1 MPTSLLLSVRN
12 DMKRRYEDIK
22 IMEMILERNQK
33 VDVQLILKS
42 SLMLMIYN
50 MVEGTMSNL
59 LMEYF
64 DYIHNKNIPIKNLP
78 NGLQHTICEYLD
90 RKYVGNMNNEYGS
103 NTIFRLSYSEITKY
117 LKLFSGNLD
126 SRSIREVCKKVGV
139 DLPEEIKEPALLK
152 VKNNRN
158 KLAHGETRFNN
169 TCQDI
174 TLDEIRKICNKTQ
187 EFLEKLIGEYENCL
201 NNIHNQSKSN
211 MNEV

>member
-1 MPTSLLLSVRN
+1 MQSNLLFVRN

-22 IMEMILERNQK
+22 MMESILERNQK
-33 VDVQLILKS
+33 VDAQLILKS

-64 DYIHNKNIPIKNLP
+64 DYIHAKNISINSLS
-78 NGLQHTICEYLD
+78 NELQHTIQLYLE
-90 RKYVGNMNNEYGS
+90 RKKSKS
-103 NTIFRLSYSEITKY
+103 NDKENSSGIAFELSYSEITKY

-126 SRSIREVCKKVGV
+126 SRSIRKVCKRVGV
-139 DLPEEIKEPALLK
+139 DLADNIKEPVLLV

-174 TLDEIRKICNKTQ
+174 TLDEIEEICNKTQ
-187 EFLEKLIGEYENCL
+187 EYLHKVIDEYERCL
-201 NNIHNQSKSN
+201 NSL
-211 MNEV
+211 

>member
-1 MPTSLLLSVRN
+1 MPNNLLSVKN
-12 DMKRRYEDIK
+12 DMKRRYEDIEM
-22 IMEMILERNQK
+22 MENILEENPK
-33 VDVQLILKS
+33 VDNQLILKS
-42 SLMLMIYN
+42 SLMLMVYN

-64 DYIHNKNIPIKNLP
+64 DYIHSQNIHISSLP
-78 NGLQHTICEYLD
+78 TDFQHTIQSYLN
-90 RKYVGNMNNEYGS
+90 KKNSS
-103 NTIFRLSYSEITKY
+103 NCVNGDCIFELSYSEITKY

-139 DLPEEIKEPALLK
+139 VLSENIKEPVLLI

-174 TLDEIRKICNKTQ
+174 TLREIKKICNKTR
-187 EFLEKLIGEYENCL
+187 EYLEKVIEEYEKCL
-201 NNIHNQSKSN
+201 ENYIN
-211 MNEV
+211 